1 MYVDPTTYQDL
12 ADAVREFA
20 KELDRKWIELETII
34 GGGMFK
40 FNYKLKPG
48 FHMVVSVVPVAG
60 KFLSEQTA
68 LIFHFISFQ
77 QCLYTKRLSIIN
89 LLIIDLLTIFD

>member
-34 GGGMFK
+34 GGGMLRFK
-40 FNYKLKPG
+40 
-48 FHMVVSVVPVAG
+48 
-60 KFLSEQTA
+60 
-68 LIFHFISFQ
+68 
-77 QCLYTKRLSIIN
+77 
-89 LLIIDLLTIFD
+89 